1 MPRNQMSLMFLGL
14 LRRVFQAH
22 VCTMSSPKPFVR
34 GNPVFDKS
42 IACLFLE
49 RQCHEDMRLMLIP
62 CSPVCFRFTATDPD
76 RAMLKARRKCRRK
89 ANLLF
94 CQSPIILPKPDAAES
109 YAILSGNDERET
121 VDPLAASSRNACNA
135 IAARWYQCMPRSCLL
150 ECVSSKGTMQR
161 RIPGPALR
169 IPKNARSSSQA
180 GQDLDAIYPQTCSQV
195 ESEQALASPRVFHQ
209 VRFDVVPE
217 ND

>member
-1 MPRNQMSLMFLGL
+1 MLSNYSYRPRSYNAEGAQEMPS
-14 LRRVFQAH
+14 
-22 VCTMSSPKPFVR
+22 
-34 GNPVFDKS
+34 KS
-42 IACLFLE
+42 K
-49 RQCHEDMRLMLIP
+49 
-62 CSPVCFRFTATDPD
+62 S
-76 RAMLKARRKCRRK
+76 
-89 ANLLF
+89 
-94 CQSPIILPKPDAAES
+94 IILPKPYCSAKARCS
-109 YAILSGNDERET
+109 QVIAISSGNDERET

-209 VRFDVVPE
+209 VRFNVVPR